1 MTAGI
6 LLLACMVSSPA
17 SASGQ
22 VFVAPQHA
30 QALLKAEATVIDAR
44 GTFASAPY
52 LPGARVIDWMA
63 LRDGIAR
70 TGRLA
75 PESALR
81 QAFGAAGIEQGRPVL
96 VYGAA
101 QDGWGEEGRIW
112 WTLRYLG
119 HPKVYILDG
128 GVAAWTQAKLPT
140 AGAALEAKAGSK
152 WPSTV
157 HPRLRAARAEVAQAQ
172 HRKDVLVL
180 DVRTPEEFAGS
191 TPYLSPRGGHVPGAQ
206 HLEWRELI
214 DMQGRLRPVP
224 ELKALFRAKGLTER
238 QRAIAY
244 CTGGVRSAFVVAV
257 LAHIGHP
264 DPANYDGS
272 WWDWSMQDN
281 LPVAKD

>member
-6 LLLACMVSSPA
+6 LLLACVVSSPMPA
-17 SASGQ
+17 PGQ
-22 VFVAPQHA
+22 VFVGPQGA
-30 QALLKAEATVIDAR
+30 QALVEAEATIIDAR

-52 LPGARVIDWMA
+52 LPRAQVIDWMA

-75 PESALR
+75 PEAALR
-81 QAFGAAGIEQGRPVL
+81 QAFAAAGVEQERAVL

-128 GVAAWTQAKLPT
+128 GIAAWTQAKLPT
-140 AGAALEAKAGSK
+140 ARAPMKAQGASK
-152 WPSTV
+152 WRSTV
-157 HPRLRAARAEVAQAQ
+157 QPRLRAAHAEVEQAQ
-172 HRKDVLVL
+172 HRKDVVVL

-191 TPYLSPRGGHVPGAQ
+191 TPYLSPRGGHVPGAR
-206 HLEWRELI
+206 HLQWRELI
-214 DMQGRLRPVP
+214 DAQGRLLP
-224 ELKALFRAKGLTER
+224 EPKLKALFAAQGLTDR

-244 CTGGVRSAFVVAV
+244 CTGGVRSAFVIAV
-257 LAHIGHP
+257 LAHVGHP
-264 DPANYDGS
+264 DSANYDGS